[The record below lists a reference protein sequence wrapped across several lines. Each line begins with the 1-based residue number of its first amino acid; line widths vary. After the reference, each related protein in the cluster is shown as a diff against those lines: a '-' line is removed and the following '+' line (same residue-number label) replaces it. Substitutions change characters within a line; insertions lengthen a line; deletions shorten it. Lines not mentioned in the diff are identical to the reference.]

1 MKDTNLLCV
10 RHFNSNR
17 FERAKTIPFEWN
29 QFKVHLENKS
39 TNLLEIGIF
48 LIFQKVPCLKRSV
61 VQNTLY
67 QEFLQLL
74 LCLKI
79 SLECRKLASTT
90 IATLTKIQQGVHIK
104 KYEIFDILQKCRM
117 TQIVIYY
124 S

>member
-17 FERAKTIPFEWN
+17 FERVKTIPFEWN

-61 VQNTLY
+61 DIKYFISRIFTAFTVPENKSGVP
-67 QEFLQLL
+67 
-74 LCLKI
+74 KI
-79 SLECRKLASTT
+79 GVDYYCNFNQDSVRGTHQ
-90 IATLTKIQQGVHIK
+90 KI
-104 KYEIFDILQKCRM
+104 
-117 TQIVIYY
+117 
-124 S
+124 

>member
-1 MKDTNLLCV
+1 MKDQKFVCV
-10 RHFNSNR
+10 GHINSNH
-17 FERAKTIPFEWN
+17 FERVETIPFGWN

-39 TNLLEIGIF
+39 TNLLKIGIF

-67 QEFLQLL
+67 QELLQLL

-79 SLECRKLASTT
+79 SLECRKLSSTT

-104 KYEIFDILQKCRM
+104 KYENFDILQKCRM

>member
-1 MKDTNLLCV
+1 MKDKNLLCV

-17 FERAKTIPFEWN
+17 FERVKTIPFEWN

-67 QEFLQLL
+67 QELLQLL

-79 SLECRKLASTT
+79 SLVLLLQLQLRFSKGY
-90 IATLTKIQQGVHIK
+90 TLKNMKIS
-104 KYEIFDILQKCRM
+104 IFYRNAE
-117 TQIVIYY
+117 
-124 S
+124 